1 MRKHKINIEEN
12 EEREIIRK
20 TEKEREYVYYQKLS
34 MTREIR
40 NTI

>member
-20 TEKEREYVYYQKLS
+20 QRKKENMFIIK
-34 MTREIR
+34 
-40 NTI
+40 N